1 MIIIIFKT
9 RNVGPF
15 SGTRLGHVYSKKNN
29 RWIGHE
35 RQEASL
41 ADSALQLGVH
51 RRLPAWSCAAS
62 GAALVLQP
70 HRRLHPVPG
79 RGRSPGLI
87 GGAAR
92 SLAGGHESL
101 LREEWSQRTEQRN
114 NQRGEKRRP
123 MGAEATIAGRR
134 RHRRQNPPWAPIH
147 GPIASASTSASA
159 PGNLPHPSGGAL
171 VDCTTA
177 RRRRKE
183 ATVAAMAGPH
193 GKLTHPGL
201 PSIRRR
207 NGAAVTRRVE

>member
-1 MIIIIFKT
+1 L
-9 RNVGPF
+9 V
-15 SGTRLGHVYSKKNN
+15 L
-29 RWIGHE
+29 
-35 RQEASL
+35 
-41 ADSALQLGVH
+41 
-51 RRLPAWSCAAS
+51 RRT

-92 SLAGGHESL
+92 SLARGHESL

-123 MGAEATIAGRR
+123 MGAEATIAGRQ

-193 GKLTHPGL
+193 GKLTHPAP
-201 PSIRRR
+201 PSLDSSQKWSCRDLANLTRPSAARVRGRSSQNTAIDAMAAPPALRRPD
-207 NGAAVTRRVE
+207 AAAWAQTCNLG

>member
-1 MIIIIFKT
+1 L
-9 RNVGPF
+9 V
-15 SGTRLGHVYSKKNN
+15 L
-29 RWIGHE
+29 
-35 RQEASL
+35 
-41 ADSALQLGVH
+41 
-51 RRLPAWSCAAS
+51 RRT

-201 PSIRRR
+201 PSFNSSQKWSRRHPACGMMLPV
-207 NGAAVTRRVE
+207 NASLSAAAADVGVLRMIM